1 MAAEKT
7 ASSARHSGAVFAAAA
22 LVLLLLPGDGSG
34 SGSGG
39 GGVGGAGK
47 DKIRS
52 VTLPGDVILGES
64 PFCAYY
70 SFGDRFPV
78 TLVDLYKVLLA
89 SEKLGK
95 V

>member
-39 GGVGGAGK
+39 SGGGGGADK

-52 VTLPGDVILGES
+52 VTLPGDVILGELVS
-64 PFCAYY
+64 LLYILLFWG
-70 SFGDRFPV
+70 SFSCD
-78 TLVDLYKVLLA
+78 A
-89 SEKLGK
+89 S
-95 V
+95 

>member
-39 GGVGGAGK
+39 VGGADK

-52 VTLPGDVILGES
+52 VTLPGDVILGEC
-64 PFCAYY
+64 PFCTYY

-89 SEKLGK
+89 SEKLEK

>member
-7 ASSARHSGAVFAAAA
+7 ASSARHSGAVFAAVA

-39 GGVGGAGK
+39 VGGSGGGADK

-64 PFCAYY
+64 PFCTYY
-70 SFGDRFPV
+70 SFWRSFSCD
-78 TLVDLYKVLLA
+78 A
-89 SEKLGK
+89 S
-95 V
+95 

>member
-7 ASSARHSGAVFAAAA
+7 SSSARHSGAVFAAAA

-39 GGVGGAGK
+39 VGGADK

-52 VTLPGDVILGES
+52 VTLPGDVILGELVS
-64 PFCAYY
+64 FLNY
-70 SFGDRFPV
+70 SFSCD
-78 TLVDLYKVLLA
+78 A
-89 SEKLGK
+89 I
-95 V
+95 